1 MTVSVLLPS
10 YKHPK
15 WLPQTI
21 TSVLAQSYRDLELII
36 VDDGSDDGSKE
47 IIESY
52 AEKDGRIKYEIFPE
66 NRGAMVAL
74 NRCYELSGGDYI
86 ATISS
91 DDLWASEKLELQLK
105 AFEEH
110 ETVGAVFALP
120 QFIDEN
126 GEVITEVNNVFV
138 NSVKKRTKY
147 EWMNYF
153 FLENCVCYPT
163 SLVKREYYERAGF
176 FRLVY
181 RSLPDFEMWVRL
193 FYCCEVL
200 VLDKELMSFRVHQ
213 FNESG
218 KNLGNIIR
226 CQTEHKQILKT
237 LLAQIGSL
245 NELKQIFPGC
255 KSIMPVDDARLI
267 PFYFAQILLEQK
279 KKLYRDLAFDILYDE
294 LQKEE
299 I

>member
-1 MTVSVLLPS
+1 M
-10 YKHPK
+10 
-15 WLPQTI
+15 
-21 TSVLAQSYRDLELII
+21 
-36 VDDGSDDGSKE
+36 
-47 IIESY
+47 
-52 AEKDGRIKYEIFPE
+52 
-66 NRGAMVAL
+66 N
-74 NRCYELSGGDYI
+74 
-86 ATISS
+86 SS
-91 DDLWASEKLELQLK
+91 LK

-126 GEVITEVNNVFV
+126 GAVITEVNNVFV

-255 KSIMPVDDARLI
+255 KSIMRVDDARLI

-299 I
+299 IYALVVDNNLYDCVELSRQVAESDVFGVEQQLVKVKPLISFFGFNILDRVKTGEYKRVRFLYLPIYTKAIPKY